1 MFNFYEETQRIINII
16 SKGAN
21 KAPTM
26 KRIAEIELNKYK
38 QSKKRKKML
47 TGINYYDGKHEIL
60 KKKRLAIEE
69 GGQASE
75 QHYLPN
81 SKIINNQYRKAVD
94 QKSNFL
100 CGRPIAIDTDND
112 KYTDELNK
120 IFDENFHAILK
131 QTAKNALNCGISWL
145 YPYINDRGEFS
156 VKIFSGIEI
165 LPFWQ
170 DEEHRYIDMACR
182 LYVIPTYEG
191 ENEKDVEHVD
201 IFLPEG
207 IEYYIYENGKLVI
220 DSEREP
226 EPYLTYKDKD
236 DNVISLSWDKIPLI
250 PFKYNY
256 EEQPLIERVQSIQD
270 AINLIMSNFEDNMLQ
285 DPYNTIYVL
294 LNYDGADLEEFRHNI
309 AQYGA
314 VKIRSVNGIDGN
326 VSTIE
331 VNVDSENYKAILD
344 QLKKALIENA
354 MSYDAKDDR
363 LGGNANQMNI
373 QSIYND
379 IDLDANGMEL
389 EFQRALKELLWFADM
404 YLYNTTGQDFTNEK
418 VKFVFNRDMMMN
430 ESEIMTMLQ
439 NLGVQISQKT
449 LISQVPWIDDVEK
462 ELRRV
467 EEEYNTTNNDEYNN
481 LVNQMRG
488 ESGDLGNAEE

>member
-1 MFNFYEETQRIINII
+1 MCIR
-16 SKGAN
+16 
-21 KAPTM
+21 
-26 KRIAEIELNKYK
+26 
-38 QSKKRKKML
+38 
-47 TGINYYDGKHEIL
+47 
-60 KKKRLAIEE
+60 
-69 GGQASE
+69 
-75 QHYLPN
+75 
-81 SKIINNQYRKAVD
+81 
-94 QKSNFL
+94 
-100 CGRPIAIDTDND
+100 
-112 KYTDELNK
+112 
-120 IFDENFHAILK
+120 
-131 QTAKNALNCGISWL
+131 
-145 YPYINDRGEFS
+145 DR
-156 VKIFSGIEI
+156 
-165 LPFWQ
+165 
-170 DEEHRYIDMACR
+170 
-182 LYVIPTYEG
+182 
-191 ENEKDVEHVD
+191 
-201 IFLPEG
+201 
-207 IEYYIYENGKLVI
+207 
-220 DSEREP
+220 
-226 EPYLTYKDKD
+226 
-236 DNVISLSWDKIPLI
+236 
-250 PFKYNY
+250 
-256 EEQPLIERVQSIQD
+256 
-270 AINLIMSNFEDNMLQ
+270 
-285 DPYNTIYVL
+285 
-294 LNYDGADLEEFRHNI
+294 
-309 AQYGA
+309 YGA

-331 VNVDSENYKAILD
+331 VKVDSENYKAILD